1 MGSDLLLVPRI
12 SGRNGGIWWRKFGL
26 FGIYCKFAVNFKYK
40 PLIFSNMEHYINR
53 EMYLQKLINRRNNGE
68 VKVITGSRRCGKS
81 WLLSKIY
88 TDWLISQGVDKENI
102 ILITF
107 DTDDLEETRDLTDKD
122 SLKAY
127 LREKITSDSED
138 YYVFLDE
145 IQEVDGFE
153 KIVNGLNKKDNVDVY
168 VTGSNSR
175 FLSSDINTLFRG
187 RGDEVRVY
195 PLSFK
200 EFCSNR
206 SETINA
212 LWKEY
217 YTFGGMPGLMR
228 HKTPEQKTSYLQR
241 LWTKTYI
248 ADVVDR
254 QNVKNRQ
261 ALEALVDTLCSSIGS
276 LNNPNKI
283 ANTITTLQKVKIS
296 SETVNTYLGYLEDA
310 YLFQGAK
317 RYNIKGRRYFESIQ
331 KYYAVD
337 VGLRNA
343 RLNYR
348 QQEITHIMENVIF
361 SELCIRGFRVD
372 VGVVEKREMVNGKS
386 EYKQY
391 EVDFIATNGSEKY
404 YIQSA
409 YALPDDEKREQEL
422 ASLKRIDDSFKKII
436 IVGDDIAAYTDDNG
450 FTFIGLFQ
458 FLTSDKVL

>member
-1 MGSDLLLVPRI
+1 
-12 SGRNGGIWWRKFGL
+12 
-26 FGIYCKFAVNFKYK
+26 
-40 PLIFSNMEHYINR
+40 MEHYINR

-122 SLKAY
+122 NLKAY
-127 LREKITSDSED
+127 LREKITSDSEE

-206 SETINA
+206 SESINA

-228 HKTPEQKTSYLQR
+228 HKTPERKTSYLQR

-248 ADVVDR
+248 ADVVER

-361 SELCIRGFRVD
+361 NELCIRGFRVD

-391 EVDFIATNGSEKY
+391 EVDFVATNGSEKY

>member
-1 MGSDLLLVPRI
+1 M
-12 SGRNGGIWWRKFGL
+12 RK
-26 FGIYCKFAVNFKYK
+26 IVAVEQN
-40 PLIFSNMEHYINR
+40 IH
-53 EMYLQKLINRRNNGE
+53 Q
-68 VKVITGSRRCGKS
+68 
-81 WLLSKIY
+81 
-88 TDWLISQGVDKENI
+88 WLISQGIDKENI

-122 SLKAY
+122 NLKAY
-127 LREKITSDSED
+127 IREKITSDSEE

-153 KIVNGLNKKDNVDVY
+153 KIVNGLNKKDNVDVDVY

-206 SETINA
+206 SEPINA

-217 YTFGGMPGLMR
+217 YTFGGMPELMR
-228 HKTPEQKTSYLQR
+228 HTPPEQKTSYLQR

-248 ADVVDR
+248 ADVVER

-276 LNNPNKI
+276 LNNPHKI

-361 SELCIRGFRVD
+361 NELCIRGFRVD

-409 YALPDDEKREQEL
+409 YALPDDETREQEL

>member
-1 MGSDLLLVPRI
+1 M
-12 SGRNGGIWWRKFGL
+12 RK
-26 FGIYCKFAVNFKYK
+26 IVAVEQN
-40 PLIFSNMEHYINR
+40 IH
-53 EMYLQKLINRRNNGE
+53 Q
-68 VKVITGSRRCGKS
+68 
-81 WLLSKIY
+81 
-88 TDWLISQGVDKENI
+88 WLISQGIDKENI

-122 SLKAY
+122 NLKAY
-127 LREKITSDSED
+127 IREKITSDSEE

-153 KIVNGLNKKDNVDVY
+153 KIVNGLNKKDNVDVDVY

-206 SETINA
+206 SEPINA

-217 YTFGGMPGLMR
+217 YTFGGMPELMR
-228 HKTPEQKTSYLQR
+228 HNPPEQKTSYLQR

-248 ADVVDR
+248 ADVVER

-276 LNNPNKI
+276 LNNPHKI

-361 SELCIRGFRVD
+361 NELCIRGFRVD

-409 YALPDDEKREQEL
+409 YALPDDETREQEL